1 MKLDDEPDE
10 LEDELEDEL
19 PCAEDPVEELPV
31 APEEDELDEA
41 LEPPPLTV
49 SPTWSLTA
57 VTVPLIGATRVV
69 SSAVFWSADSVC

>member
-1 MKLDDEPDE
+1 M
-10 LEDELEDEL
+10 
-19 PCAEDPVEELPV
+19 
-31 APEEDELDEA
+31 APEEDELDEV

-69 SSAVFWSADSVC
+69 SSAAFWSAESVC